1 MSRLKITMGTTY
13 CGCPSETITIDT
25 NEDDWAVDI
34 MNAIF
39 NGEFEHYFI
48 DTEDVSM
55 KAVDIKWD
63 IDEEDFDNE
72 TEYEA
77 ALSLLPTEVEI
88 PNDIEEDDV
97 EDYLADKY
105 GYCVWSF
112 DIEYKED

>member
-1 MSRLKITMGTTY
+1 MSRLKVTMGTTY

-25 NEDDWAVDI
+25 NDDDWAIDI

-39 NGEFEHYFI
+39 NREFGHYFI

-55 KAVDIKWD
+55 KAVNIEWE
-63 IDEEDFDNE
+63 IYEEDFDNE

-88 PNDIEEDDV
+88 PDDIDEDDV
-97 EDYLADKY
+97 EDYLVDEY
-105 GYCVWSF
+105 GYYVLNF